1 MSAFSGLRS
10 FFEALT
16 APFSPTKSDSS
27 TSDQST
33 SGLPCESPIPESS
46 FHFGSSRLNSA
57 TLPSFSRDYANHSS
71 VFSLPPRNHVREDIS
86 KTYNDRRSFGA
97 ASRLSPP
104 RLFTP
109 NSQLPY
115 NVPKPQNNVD
125 FTRRLGEKFKLFNHQ
140 EATPVSKISKTAGDF
155 AQPIRR
161 RPNIHSVSFPIPER
175 HKVMAVSSPI
185 SERNESLPLQRHPS
199 SKKPIERSL
208 ERSTP
213 SAISAKS
220 QSFAG
225 KMSDPF
231 NFNVPWSVDFS
242 SVKTNEKKRLS
253 YGASPHGSDDE
264 QRQNHWIC
272 SLCSHINHP
281 FRRRCTHCLNSRK
294 GVCMTDYWKCQKCCY
309 RNAIALDECLLCRT
323 PKVVPRKSTEDESLG
338 SPKKLPPEQKRWQCG
353 VCLLSNTPERLRCI
367 GCATLRGVYDMTAR
381 HSELNSTLF
390 DQAGSSVETS
400 MPSKSSAFATPTLAD
415 EKSKSDDI
423 LHPPSVAEEE
433 DLSEE
438 LSAASDSNEANEPD
452 DFEEEEEEE
461 SIEEEE
467 EEEENF
473 EEEEGDAEEES
484 ENFSRK
490 AFEEEEEEEE
500 EADKFEQNLKE
511 GESEIIDLCSDSDGE
526 HNVADEASREPS
538 ETSNF
543 SNYSEK
549 SQVCSKAGDS
559 SSPIVTQPEDEELKR
574 SEVCSSNGAAV
585 AEKRSDANAVLVQP
599 SLQAL
604 VAGPSTWLF
613 PPQQSASSVLAAP
626 TKESQNL
633 PSSPEG
639 SKDEGIAS
647 ATPSTA
653 SAYDVGVSKGFE
665 QPDLSAPNSTSE
677 PEKVPT
683 SEGPTSG
690 VSVEVTSQPTDD
702 TAREL
707 SIDASGNSALSIE
720 EQAEVEKVNE
730 APRTDLS
737 PIEAMVESPSEPSST
752 GGTELTK
759 MPTVEEPQ
767 KASEPFQF
775 VQQSG
780 SRVFNFGQ
788 PLPTSSP
795 FGFGQTSAA
804 PSLFGS
810 SSLTKTTSSASPFNF
825 GLSTTSSSFGSQT
838 SEASGAT
845 KTLFS
850 NFGQQPMNTSEDKT
864 SKLFGQ
870 GTVSGKG
877 FCFSQSSAQS
887 FSSNTATSVASVL
900 GTTTSTTSIFGTPTT
915 TASIFAAA
923 VPTAPVFGSA
933 TPTTSATSLFNAA
946 TPVASVFGSPA
957 TSASPFGTPTSTT
970 SIFGSSLTSQAQ
982 NESLFAQNALKQNVF
997 NFGQKPAF
1005 GTTPFQS
1012 TSLLATKQ
1020 GDQPATT
1027 AASGFNFGDAAPFAA
1042 SSSTGSSSSLF
1053 ASWGGKS
1060 LATSTAPSI
1069 FKFGQTAAPPSFQ
1082 QQQQQQQPTSNAPS
1096 VFCFGG
1102 AKPANVDSSQQQSSI
1117 FASAVPP
1124 STTTSTFPWVSQM
1137 ASSSSAPSFGSS
1149 SLFVFGSNPAKSG
1162 DHFTAG
1168 QTGEAKDSS
1177 SATQITGV
1185 GPTGSGPLPSAPT
1198 IFNAAGLNQAQS
1210 GTAASGRRMIH
1221 ARRRVRRC

>member
-1 MSAFSGLRS
+1 MSTSYSWSPPEKRKRNDSSWLQTLRAGVGMSAFSGLRS

-57 TLPSFSRDYANHSS
+57 TLPS
-71 VFSLPPRNHVREDIS
+71 
-86 KTYNDRRSFGA
+86 SF
-97 ASRLSPP
+97 RC
-104 RLFTP
+104 
-109 NSQLPY
+109 
-115 NVPKPQNNVD
+115 
-125 FTRRLGEKFKLFNHQ
+125 RLGITSAKTFLKLTTTGDRLAQHHAYHRLDFLHRIRNYHTMCLSHKIMFKLFNHQ

-161 RPNIHSVSFPIPER
+161 RPNIHAVSFPIPER

-452 DFEEEEEEE
+452 
-461 SIEEEE
+461 
-467 EEEENF
+467 
-473 EEEEGDAEEES
+473 
-484 ENFSRK
+484 
-490 AFEEEEEEEE
+490 
-500 EADKFEQNLKE
+500 EQNLKE
-511 GESEIIDLCSDSDGE
+511 GESVKRLINCLFECEIIDLCSDSDGE

-1069 FKFGQTAAPPSFQ
+1069 FKFGQTAAPP
-1082 QQQQQQQPTSNAPS
+1082 
-1096 VFCFGG
+1096 
-1102 AKPANVDSSQQQSSI
+1102 
-1117 FASAVPP
+1117 
-1124 STTTSTFPWVSQM
+1124 TFPWVSQM